1 MSRKLSASMFLL
13 ASTASF
19 AASAQAQSGA
29 RLPIPE
35 GIWVDVATQCGAASN
50 VYAYGGGRFGN
61 IYFFGPNQSMG
72 PSDETE
78 PVTEASAGRNGY
90 TAVNGG
96 PIEVKVLTGGRIAI
110 RAYSNAEGQVWL
122 YTMRAC
128 APETLSSR
136 MRAATARHVRAAAAP
151 AAPPAAPA
159 AGRAQPMPPGRWALA
174 RVNEGGVAA
183 YVAGPPVLPAI
194 VFRCDRG
201 VASILFNTPA
211 DQSTAPRQITFVG
224 TSSGRRT
231 AVTFAR
237 DAQNGGAWAARPDR
251 ALRDLFTGGDA
262 AVEVQSDGRS
272 LATLSLAG
280 SSEAIG
286 QALAG
291 CPLAAGPAPAPARPA
306 PPPAPQPVA
315 AAAVPPIGI
324 APGYYVEE
332 GQPCGNPTGGIFFYD
347 GRRFGMMY
355 PPDTGREVIAPIGR
369 PTRRGNLWVFSDG
382 SAVQVL
388 SPTRIR
394 WSYEEMGPPRRLC
407 AIGEVPA
414 SVRAR

>member
-1 MSRKLSASMFLL
+1 MRILFHSAAFL
-13 ASTASF
+13 
-19 AASAQAQSGA
+19 AAAAGGQADAQSSA

-35 GIWVDVATQCGAASN
+35 GVFVDVATQCAAASN

-72 PSDETE
+72 PSDEAE

-96 PIEVKVLTGGRIAI
+96 PIEVKVLTGGRIAV
-110 RAYSNAEGQVWL
+110 RAFSNAEGQVWL

-128 APETLSSR
+128 APETLSPR
-136 MRAATARHVRAAAAP
+136 MRAATARHFRGAAAAP
-151 AAPPAAPA
+151 ASPATGPVPVRPAPA
-159 AGRAQPMPPGRWALA
+159 GRWTVA

-183 YVAGPPVLPAI
+183 YVSGPPALPAI

-201 VASILFNTPA
+201 IASIVFNTPG
-211 DQSTAPRQITFVG
+211 DQSTAPRVVTFVG
-224 TSSGRRT
+224 TGSGRRT
-231 AVTFAR
+231 AATVAR
-237 DAQNGGAWAARPDR
+237 DPRNGGAWAARPDR
-251 ALRDLFTGGDA
+251 ALREFFTSDDP
-262 AVEVQSDGRS
+262 AVEVQIEGRS
-272 LATLSLAG
+272 IATLSLAG
-280 SSEAIG
+280 SAAAIG

-291 CPLAAGPAPAPARPA
+291 CPAPAGPGLAQGAPAPAPVPAAPRP
-306 PPPAPQPVA
+306 A
-315 AAAVPPIGI
+315 AAAPVPPIGI

-332 GQPCGNPTGGIFFYD
+332 GQPCGNPQGGIFFYD

-369 PTRRGNLWVFSDG
+369 PTRRGNLWVFGDG

-407 AIGEVPA
+407 GAAEVPA
-414 SVRAR
+414 GVRGR